1 MEPGAAPVMR
11 ELVSRFADDPA
22 RVDAWSDSE
31 LYAEIALA
39 ASVVAGGSAPGA
51 WSDDAAERITRRT
64 GSGWFAAV
72 TLTSPQ
78 VHYGALPFVRV
89 TNGDPR
95 SIVGQKPQGALWTS
109 SRLPD
114 GSNGWTLFDQGR
126 ELVEVTFDQRRVR
139 VHQLDDVDDYV
150 RLVTTY
156 PRTIGGTA
164 HVDWVA
170 AAAEL
175 DAVHLTARGLLRIE
189 GLPVDTPAG
198 TACLAGWN
206 AESTAWL
213 R

>member
-1 MEPGAAPVMR
+1 MR
-11 ELVSRFADDPA
+11 ELVRRFADDPA

-39 ASVVAGGSAPGA
+39 ASVVAGGTSEPGVWSSA
-51 WSDDAAERITRRT
+51 AAERITRRMR
-64 GSGWFAAV
+64 SGWFADV
-72 TLTSPQ
+72 TLKSPQ
-78 VHYGALPFVRV
+78 AHHGDPDRPVVV

-109 SRLPD
+109 SRLPGD
-114 GSNGWTLFDQGR
+114 STGWSLFEHAR
-126 ELVEVTFDQRRVR
+126 EPVDVHFDPHQVR
-139 VHQLDDVDDYV
+139 VHQLDDIEDYV
-150 RLVTTY
+150 RLVARY
-156 PRTIGGTA
+156 PRVHHGEA

-170 AAAEL
+170 AATDL

-189 GLPVDTPAG
+189 GVPLDTPSG

-213 R
+213 HSPR